1 MCRFPVGCIP
11 EKTRVFMVEGT
22 GVTFIVSNFEVRVEK
37 LVYGG
42 DGLARLDGRVVF
54 APFVLPGERI
64 RARAEQEKPGLVRA
78 RMLEVLEAAGNRVA
92 APCPVFSRCG
102 GCHYQHAA
110 YQYQLEAKR
119 SILVEELRRLG
130 KIEAPEEIG
139 IVSAEPLGYR
149 NRVQLAI
156 EQSSIG
162 YREARTHRLCPVDE
176 CPVASPKINRAIH
189 ALNRMAHNPRWP
201 RFMRSL
207 EIFTDDEQVQINV
220 LETDRPVARRFFDWC
235 GTEIEGMVEGALDYR
250 GEFRVSSNSFFQVN
264 RFLLDALVDAALGEA
279 SGDTAA
285 DLYAGVGLLSLPLA
299 RRFGSVV
306 AVESGAGAVRD
317 LQFNA
322 ERKGLANLTA
332 VQQTAEEHLAQMTR
346 APELVVLDPPRAG
359 LGKAVVKRLTEL
371 KPPRVII
378 VACDPA
384 TLARDL
390 AGLIAAGYA
399 IERMALVDL
408 FPQTYHLE
416 TVVGLRL

>member
-1 MCRFPVGCIP
+1 
-11 EKTRVFMVEGT
+11 MVEGT
-22 GVTFIVSNFEVRVEK
+22 GVTLIVSNFEVRVEK

-78 RMLEVLEAAGNRVA
+78 RMLEVLEAAPDRVS
-92 APCPVFSRCG
+92 APCPLFERCG
-102 GCHYQHAA
+102 GCHYQHAP
-110 YQYQLEAKR
+110 YEFQLASKR
-119 SILVEELRRLG
+119 AILVEELRRLG
-130 KIEAPEEIG
+130 KIQAPPEIHTY
-139 IVSAEPLGYR
+139 SADPLGYR
-149 NRVQLAI
+149 NRVQLAV
-156 EQSSIG
+156 EETRIG
-162 YREARTHRLCPVDE
+162 YREARSHKLCAVSE
-176 CPVASPKINRAIH
+176 CPVSSPKINEAIG
-189 ALNRMAHNPRWP
+189 ALNRMTRDSRWP
-201 RFMRSL
+201 KFMRAL
-207 EIFTDDEQVQINV
+207 EIFTDEQQVQINV

-235 GTEIEGMVEGALDYR
+235 AAEIEGVVEGALDYQGR
-250 GEFRVSSNSFFQVN
+250 FRVSSNSFFQVN
-264 RFLLDALVDAALGEA
+264 RFLLDELVEAALGDA

-299 RRFGSVV
+299 RRFREVT

-322 ERKGLANLTA
+322 ERTGLTNLRA
-332 VQQTAEEHLAQMTR
+332 LQKTAEEHLAGLSK
-346 APELVVLDPPRAG
+346 APDLVVLDPPRAG
-359 LGKAVVKRLTEL
+359 LGKPVVKRLGEL
-371 KPPRVII
+371 KPKQLVI

-390 AGLIAAGYA
+390 AGLVAAGYS

-416 TVVGLRL
+416 TVVELKAY